1 MPQSAQRWV
10 IPALA
15 VIALVLIG
23 IAAFLGYRAVSAER
37 KLEATQSDLASTSA
51 AYTIA
56 TQSLAQATDDATN
69 LASALAQERKK
80 NDDYASQVGQLSS
93 TVDTLTKLTTIDP
106 QLLAKY
112 SKVYFLNENYVPE
125 KLATITPELTF
136 NQERTYRFEEK
147 ALPFLEDLLADAN
160 DDGTKLLVV
169 SAYRSFKEQAAL
181 KSGYKVTYGAGTANS
196 FSADQ
201 GYSEHQLGTT
211 IDFTT
216 GILGANFN
224 GFDRSDAYDWL
235 QDNAYRYGFII
246 SYPKTNTY
254 YTYEPW
260 HWRFVGVALATA
272 LHDDKK
278 HFYDLDQRT
287 INSYLVKLFDREP
300 EPESKPTE
308 L

>member
-1 MPQSAQRWV
+1 MPQTAPRWLTLT
-10 IPALA
+10 LA
-15 VIALVLIG
+15 GVCVVLLG
-23 IAAFLGYRAVSAER
+23 VAAYLGYRTVTAEK
-37 KLEATQSDLASTSA
+37 KLETTTSELASTSA
-51 AYTIA
+51 AYAIA
-56 TQSLAQATDDATN
+56 TTSLAQATDDATN
-69 LASALAQERKK
+69 LATALADERAK
-80 NDDYASQVGQLSS
+80 NNAYENQVGQLSS

-112 SKVYFLNENYVPE
+112 SKVYFLNENYIPQ

-136 NQERTYRFEEK
+136 DQKRTYQFEGD
-147 ALPFLEDLLADAN
+147 ALPFLDDLLADAN
-160 DDGTKLLVV
+160 DAGTKLLVV
-169 SAYRSFKEQAAL
+169 SAYRSFGTQAAL

-216 GILGANFN
+216 GILGANFS
-224 GFDRSDAYDWL
+224 GFDKSDAYQWL
-235 QDNAYRYGFII
+235 LDNAYRYGFII

-260 HWRFVGVALATA
+260 HWRFVGVALATK
-272 LHDDKK
+272 LHEDNQ

-287 INSYLVKLFDREP
+287 INTYLVNLFDP
-300 EPESKPTE
+300 IQNP
-308 L
+308 

>member
-1 MPQSAQRWV
+1 MPQPTRRWLT
-10 IPALA
+10 PAFA
-15 VIALVLIG
+15 GACLILLSLS
-23 IAAFLGYRAVSAER
+23 IFLGYRAVTAQKE
-37 KLEATQSDLASTSA
+37 LEATQSQLASTSA

-56 TQSLAQATDDATN
+56 TTGLAQATDDVTN
-69 LASALAQERKK
+69 LAAALEQERKK
-80 NDDYASQVGQLSS
+80 NDDYASQVGQLSN

-125 KLATITPELTF
+125 KLATITPEMTYDK
-136 NQERTYRFEEK
+136 ERAYRFEEK
-147 ALPFLEDLLADAN
+147 ALPYLEALVEDAN
-160 DDGTKLLVV
+160 DAGTKLLVI
-169 SAYRSFKEQAAL
+169 SAYRSFGEQAAL
-181 KSGYKVTYGAGTANS
+181 KSSYKVTYGAGTANS

-224 GFDRSDAYDWL
+224 GFAKSDAYAWL
-235 QDNAYRYGFII
+235 LDNAYRYGFII
-246 SYPKTNTY
+246 SYPKTNGY

-260 HWRFVGVALATA
+260 HWRFVGVALATS
-272 LHDDKK
+272 LHDAHK

-287 INSYLVKLFDREP
+287 INTYLVNLFDP
-300 EPESKPTE
+300 

>member
-1 MPQSAQRWV
+1 MPQSAPRWL
-10 IPALA
+10 ILTLA
-15 VIALVLIG
+15 GVCVVLLG
-23 IAAFLGYRAVSAER
+23 VAAYLGYRTVTTEK
-37 KLEATQSDLASTSA
+37 KLEATTSELASTSA
-51 AYTIA
+51 AYAVA
-56 TQSLAQATDDATN
+56 TTSLAQATDDATN
-69 LASALAQERKK
+69 LATALADERAK
-80 NDDYASQVGQLSS
+80 NNAYENQVGQLSS

-112 SKVYFLNENYVPE
+112 SKVYFLNENYIPQ

-136 NQERTYRFEEK
+136 DQKRTYQFEGD
-147 ALPFLEDLLADAN
+147 ALPFLDDLLADAN
-160 DDGTKLLVV
+160 DAGTKLLVV
-169 SAYRSFKEQAAL
+169 SAYRSFGTQAAL

-216 GILGANFN
+216 GILGANFS
-224 GFDRSDAYDWL
+224 GFDKSDAYQWL
-235 QDNAYRYGFII
+235 LDNAYRYGFII

-260 HWRFVGVALATA
+260 HWRFVGVALATK
-272 LHDDKK
+272 LHEDNQ

-287 INSYLVKLFDREP
+287 INTFLVNLFDP
-300 EPESKPTE
+300 IQKQ
-308 L
+308 